1 MIFTKTEVTGL
12 QVVCLRGLGSTE
24 LRNAYKTLVWKSED
38 KRIFRKL
45 ICIFPYY
52 LCMYLFI
59 YLLTL
64 FNDAVSVPSLNFSI
78 GLEGMLV
85 QAAVL

>member
-1 MIFTKTEVTGL
+1 MFKRTGKYRA
-12 QVVCLRGLGSTE
+12 Q
-24 LRNAYKTLVWKSED
+24 K
-38 KRIFRKL
+38 
-45 ICIFPYY
+45 CIQNFGVEIRRQENLPETYMY
-52 LCMYLFI
+52 ISLLFIYLFI